1 MPVSPSTPIVPT
13 GMTVPAVASQWD
25 WAMMMSPVASPR
37 LSRMCTALTVMEFV
51 PPLEDVICSFRMT
64 VARPATVSV
73 VFGPGLTA
81 RVAPDSFAFVNVD
94 DPETPD
100 ELAVQLLAMRSAVST
115 PASALTVATDAEL
128 AELGDPVV
136 EPWVAALR
144 IPADRTLQA
153 VPAQMLTTDWL
164 RLPPVGGRV
173 TVGVGPAVTWIPAT
187 VALTLT
193 PNAEPLTVPSAHA
206 GVAAARA
213 SPARATRL
221 TPRSRMIPMS

>member
-1 MPVSPSTPIVPT
+1 MNAKPSPAMPVSPRTPIVPT
-13 GMTVPAVASQWD
+13 GTTVPAVASQWD
-25 WAMMMSPVASPR
+25 GARMLSPEASTPAFT
-37 LSRMCTALTVMEFV
+37 MICTALTVMEFV
-51 PPLEDVICSFRMT
+51 PPLDDVVCSFRMT

-115 PASALTVATDAEL
+115 PESALTVATDAEL

-153 VPAQMLTTDWL
+153 VPAQMVASDW
-164 RLPPVGGRV
+164 
-173 TVGVGPAVTWIPAT
+173 
-187 VALTLT
+187 
-193 PNAEPLTVPSAHA
+193 LTVPA
-206 GVAAARA
+206 GGG
-213 SPARATRL
+213 
-221 TPRSRMIPMS
+221 